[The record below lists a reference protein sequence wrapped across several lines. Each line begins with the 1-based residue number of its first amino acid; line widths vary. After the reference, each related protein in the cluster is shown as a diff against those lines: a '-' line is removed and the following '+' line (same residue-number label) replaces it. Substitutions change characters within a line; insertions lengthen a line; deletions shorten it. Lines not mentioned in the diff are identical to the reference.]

1 MRRSEKATHTLS
13 SNSSSPQT
21 NIFFFFFAF
30 NCRVA
35 YRVHLHIYTLSL
47 YTHTYTHTHTH
58 TYITDRIS
66 LVMHRIHSIID
77 VHTHHIQ
84 VHTHVRSSLSRPS
97 RARCRPF
104 GQRGVAMMRRRGRS
118 DGGRSDTHEDTGGG
132 RVVAAG
138 AEGTVRVVNGQQQ
151 TAGDASGNMGRG
163 GSTLQQQQGQQQG
176 QGPRPVEKDVCRY
189 LCVKLS
195 WKGRYRRIVCVTPTS
210 IRTLDPNDLS
220 VTNSWSLAN
229 ELAGVGTE
237 HDDVIVLHLK
247 QPGKSGTKQIKFATK
262 QRARLIADLHIVLR
276 LTTPEHVAALFAA
289 PVVINC
295 ARLRS
300 RGRWQMVRAY
310 IERWIYIYPYIW
322 MCVCALDVV
331 TVYAPGHTHTHTH
344 THTYIHTSTRI
355 HMCMHV
361 GEVNVCGASIYLRRV
376 YVTHYRRPKCTLVS
390 LPFPTYCPR
399 ERPGMDV

>member
-1 MRRSEKATHTLS
+1 
-13 SNSSSPQT
+13 
-21 NIFFFFFAF
+21 
-30 NCRVA
+30 
-35 YRVHLHIYTLSL
+35 
-47 YTHTYTHTHTH
+47 
-58 TYITDRIS
+58 
-66 LVMHRIHSIID
+66 
-77 VHTHHIQ
+77 
-84 VHTHVRSSLSRPS
+84 
-97 RARCRPF
+97 
-104 GQRGVAMMRRRGRS
+104 MRRRGRS

-163 GSTLQQQQGQQQG
+163 GSTLQQQQQGQQQG

-310 IERWIYIYPYIW
+310 IERWIYIYIHIYG
-322 MCVCALDVV
+322 CVCVLL
-331 TVYAPGHTHTHTH
+331 TSSQYMLQGTHTHSH
-344 THTYIHTSTRI
+344 IHTYIHTYI
-355 HMCMHV
+355 HTNTHV
-361 GEVNVCGASIYLRRV
+361 YACW
-376 YVTHYRRPKCTLVS
+376 
-390 LPFPTYCPR
+390 
-399 ERPGMDV
+399 